1 MNFEDIIYTK
11 EELEYLKFVNKE
23 DNIVTYK
30 DNVGNQY
37 LFEEVDKGLKYLSTI
52 KNRSRIS
59 SGWGN

>member
-1 MNFEDIIYTK
+1 MNFESIFYTK
-11 EELEYLKFVNKE
+11 EELEYLELVSQKNDVL
-23 DNIVTYK
+23 TYK

-37 LFEEVDKGLKYLSTI
+37 LFSESEKGLKYLSTI

>member
-1 MNFEDIIYTK
+1 MNFESIFYTK
-11 EELEYLKFVNKE
+11 EELKYLELVNQK
-23 DNIVTYK
+23 DDVLTYK

-37 LFEEVDKGLKYLSTI
+37 LFSESDEGLKYLSTI

>member
-1 MNFEDIIYTK
+1 MNFESIFYTK